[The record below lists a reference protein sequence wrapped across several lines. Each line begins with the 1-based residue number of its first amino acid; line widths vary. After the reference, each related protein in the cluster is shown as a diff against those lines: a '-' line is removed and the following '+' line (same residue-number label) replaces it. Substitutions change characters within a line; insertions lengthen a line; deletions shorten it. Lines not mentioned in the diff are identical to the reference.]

1 MEEQQFR
8 QGEVTSKISGRLT
21 AKATA
26 IINLVLMFSFVR
38 AFIEALPTSFTYNA
52 IIILDTYFSASFT

>member
-8 QGEVTSKISGRLT
+8 QGEVTSKISSRLT
-21 AKATA
+21 AKATT

-38 AFIEALPTSFTYNA
+38 AFIEALPTSFT
-52 IIILDTYFSASFT
+52 